1 MDRRREGSDKDDRQ
15 RRRDNR
21 LIVQWLTELD
31 QHIEKY
37 ERKLSQARTLDFA
50 KLYEDNLAKS
60 RPVREVIARGLDP
73 KAARKFRGRV
83 LLEVRCSARGHV
95 LARVYP
101 TSTFPVFIP
110 SVSAPPVGRN
120 SEKETRFSEDAN
132 HVEAQRKAWNAIFKG
147 TELEREGIRDEWLI
161 DWSHSENHQTDVN
174 IDIRGLAVLRPY
186 HRESEVTIEGRP
198 RLLSFQLLCRCGE
211 TSLRTDT
218 VMEAVDAGQ
227 RTLAV

>member
-1 MDRRREGSDKDDRQ
+1 MDRRRKGSDKDDRQ

-21 LIVQWLTELD
+21 LIAQWLTELD

-37 ERKLSQARTLDFA
+37 ERKLSEARTPGFA
-50 KLYEDNLAKS
+50 ELYEYNLAKS

-73 KAARKFRGRV
+73 KVARKFRGRV

-110 SVSAPPVGRN
+110 SVSEPPAGRN
-120 SEKETRFSEDAN
+120 SEKEIRFSEDAN
-132 HVEAQRKAWNAIFKG
+132 HAEVQIKRWNAIFKG

-161 DWSHSENHQTDVN
+161 DWSHSERHQTEVN
-174 IDIRGLAVLRPY
+174 IDIRGLAVLKPR
-186 HRESEVTIEGRP
+186 HRENEVTIEGRP

-211 TSLRTDT
+211 TWLRIDA
-218 VMEAVDAGQ
+218 VMEAIDAGQ
-227 RTLAV
+227 RVLAV